1 MSKTRP
7 KLSGIFGDGEAA
19 TSTAAAPPPG
29 TRPDRVGRAS
39 LPFWTTT
46 TAKKQ
51 LRLLAAEEETTQ
63 QALLTDALN
72 DLFRKHGKPPIA

>member
-7 KLSGIFGDGEAA
+7 KLSGIFSDAEAA
-19 TSTAAAPPPG
+19 ANATIAPLSSD
-29 TRPDRVGRAS
+29 RPDRVGRAA

-63 QALLTDALN
+63 QALLTEALN
-72 DLFRKHGKPPIA
+72 DLFRKHGRPPVA